1 MDTYG
6 IIGYP
11 LKHSFSKKFFTEK
24 FEKEKIDAEYLNFE
38 IADIS
43 RFTDIVQSCPALKG
57 LNVTI
62 PYKEKVIPFLDDLDP
77 AAGEIGAVN
86 VVKISRNDG
95 KTKLT
100 GYNSDIIGFQNS
112 IKPLIDPSI
121 HKKAL
126 ILGTGG
132 ASKAVRGGLKN
143 LGVEWTYVSRTP
155 GERQLSYKDIG
166 REVMD
171 EYTIIVNTSP
181 LGTYPDVDS
190 APDIPYNLL
199 TEKHFLYDL
208 VYNPAGTRFLRLG
221 KENGAKTKNGAEML
235 ELQARAAWKIWNS
248 QPLTTIGNSR
258 Q

>member
-1 MDTYG
+1 MDIYG

-24 FEKEKIDAEYLNFE
+24 FENEGIDAEYLNFE
-38 IADIS
+38 IVDIS
-43 RFTDIVQSCPALKG
+43 QFTDIIQTYPNLKG

-77 AAGEIGAVN
+77 ATREIGAVN
-86 VVKISRNDG
+86 VIKVNRDNETI
-95 KTKLT
+95 KLT
-100 GYNSDIIGFQNS
+100 GYNSDIIGFENS

-121 HKKAL
+121 HRKAL

-132 ASKAVRGGLKN
+132 ASKAVQGGLKN
-143 LGVEWTYVSRTP
+143 LGIGWTYVSRTP
-155 GERQLSYKDIG
+155 KEGQLSYKDIDKG
-166 REVMD
+166 IID

-181 LGTYPDVDS
+181 LGTYPDVDN

-199 TEKHFLYDL
+199 TEKHLLYDL
-208 VYNPAGTRFLRLG
+208 VYNPAETKYLRLG
-221 KENGAKTKNGAEML
+221 KENGASIKNGAEML

-248 QPLTTIGNSR
+248 KQ
-258 Q
+258 